1 MSMRRRRHLFHS
13 LFDSV
18 PLDERLLQ
26 VYRCAL
32 QKDILVQGHM
42 YVSEHHVCFKANI
55 FGWITRIAIAFTDIE
70 VIEKRNTARLIPNG
84 IRIVSGREKHV
95 FASFL
100 SRDDAYQL
108 LMDLWEEHHPQ
119 SDKKQKHDED
129 EEEDR
134 ASHVS
139 TIATTTVPSKEAI
152 RTTQQVLPTPPPSPA
167 AISPSS
173 SPPPSPPTTAR
184 KQRTTLF
191 WPGRWRP
198 MLALPPP
205 STPTEKAPIIQNND
219 NDNKDTTTEDNEATH
234 GMGCLLTLTL
244 VLIITH
250 IYMIYHLVRASRHL
264 AVIESFCK

>member
-1 MSMRRRRHLFHS
+1 
-13 LFDSV
+13 
-18 PLDERLLQ
+18 
-26 VYRCAL
+26 
-32 QKDILVQGHM
+32 
-42 YVSEHHVCFKANI
+42 
-55 FGWITRIAIAFTDIE
+55 
-70 VIEKRNTARLIPNG
+70 
-84 IRIVSGREKHV
+84 
-95 FASFL
+95 
-100 SRDDAYQL
+100 
-108 LMDLWEEHHPQ
+108 MDLWEEHHPQ
-119 SDKKQKHDED
+119 SDKKQKHDE

-139 TIATTTVPSKEAI
+139 TIATVPSKEADI
-152 RTTQQVLPTPPPSPA
+152 LATQEVLPTPPPSPTA
-167 AISPSS
+167 TSPSS
-173 SPPPSPPTTAR
+173 SPPSPPSSSPPTTTR

-198 MLALPPP
+198 MLALPPS

-219 NDNKDTTTEDNEATH
+219 NENKDTTTVNDDEATH